1 VDEETIGITDEE
13 DTSWMILSP
22 YLIARFMF
30 DVIYIHENTF
40 PEVEQLQ
47 QNLAVNFNLRM
58 KASTLEEWRQQF
70 MFIH

>member
-30 DVIYIHENTF
+30 DVIYINENIF

-47 QNLAVNFNLRM
+47 QNLVVNFNLRM
-58 KASTLEEWRQQF
+58 KTSTLEEWRQQF
-70 MFIH
+70 IFIH